1 MQTCQPSSFWRDS
14 PAFLPDVPLNHGN
27 VPLFVRS
34 RIFFCA
40 RAICNPLPRCLDVNT
55 NHPIERNYGNS
66 VRFLAK
72 IPNGTAAESPCYSVF
87 WNAIDLCRLYTS
99 KKISMWALPTVPL
112 FAGKSRFLR
121 EMSLLKHSP
130 GWQVCIWK
138 IQEIGSTTSQK
149 EGVFALIQAL
159 YEKQSAIV
167 RWNGSHGFLH
177 SEGRTADSRTRRRYW
192 RKINI
197 KFTVRRRHSTVR

>member
-1 MQTCQPSSFWRDS
+1 MIPVAVYACETWNIAQTCQPSRFWRDS

-40 RAICNPLPRCLDVNT
+40 RAQFLTLPRCHGVNA

-87 WNAIDLCRLYTS
+87 WNAIDFCRLYTS
-99 KKISMWALPTVPL
+99 KQISMCALPTVPL
-112 FAGKSRFLR
+112 FAGKSRCFTLYVP
-121 EMSLLKHSP
+121 LKQSP
-130 GWQVCIWK
+130 GWQV
-138 IQEIGSTTSQK
+138 
-149 EGVFALIQAL
+149 
-159 YEKQSAIV
+159 
-167 RWNGSHGFLH
+167 
-177 SEGRTADSRTRRRYW
+177 
-192 RKINI
+192 
-197 KFTVRRRHSTVR
+197 